1 MFRKKAFDIIPSWTI
16 IRRIIFY
23 LNSKKDKLF
32 YIRNTTELNYEE
44 FFMIRNNKKK
54 RKENRYICS
63 MIRRK
68 KKIL

>member
-23 LNSKKDKLF
+23 LNSKKDNLF

-54 RKENRYICS
+54 E
-63 MIRRK
+63 K
-68 KKIL
+68 KTDTSVQ